1 MPTRA
6 AALLREPPAP
16 RGPERSDRNAVLVM
30 RKGQIRCAL
39 LAVLAAA
46 WCGGIHAAPATA
58 LDDVQVTATRQPE
71 PLDRVPAALS
81 VIGDTQLQCRDAWTL
96 ATALELV
103 PGVEAP
109 AGGDAGPSSAVPSF
123 WGLHEFDAFLLV
135 VDQVPWGGAFNPMIT
150 TLNLND
156 VQRVEVLKG
165 SAPVLFGATAF
176 VGVVQL
182 VHYPAGEASQS
193 GALAVGS
200 HGSVRGAAAL
210 VLPSTADLRQ
220 SLAVDAQRQGYADAR
235 ERVANGN
242 VLYRA
247 ALDIGA
253 ARLNVDADITV
264 VRDLPPSPVLRSGR
278 ALTALTPVDANFN
291 PANARIDQ
299 NEYHLSLAYV
309 QPLDAGRWETLASL
323 AHSDIRDVR
332 GFLHPDLSGTA
343 DTQDQDRHI
352 DDAYVDSHLSGVLGK
367 DTGYTL
373 GADLLYG
380 LGRQTTRNGNSA
392 YTVPLDGS
400 VLPPGTDAGPANE
413 VGLVRDRRAFAGQY
427 AQLDWKPDAHWD
439 VIAGL
444 RLNETDE
451 RKTSSDLILSPASP
465 LAAQQAGRSLLRLT
479 ESLGASFRAWEDG
492 RDEAV
497 FYADLRK
504 AFKPAAVDFGP
515 DYTPQVLQPETAL
528 SVEGGIKGALD
539 EGRLSYQAALFRLNF
554 RNLVVASSSGA
565 LVNAGGE
572 RLQGLE
578 AELRYAPAPELAL
591 ALNAALHDARYTQ
604 YLFFDPVAG
613 APVAVDGRQLPLS
626 PRSAAAAGLL
636 YTPRQGL
643 GGTVLGRYVGRR
655 FLDEQNTAAA
665 GGYLTLDAT
674 LSVRV
679 AGYELALEGSN
690 LTDRR
695 PPVTA
700 SEFGSQSFYLLPG
713 RMLWLRLG
721 YRWDGGP

>member
-1 MPTRA
+1 M
-6 AALLREPPAP
+6 
-16 RGPERSDRNAVLVM
+16 GKVHF
-30 RKGQIRCAL
+30 QCAL
-39 LAVLAAA
+39 LAVFATALAAGA
-46 WCGGIHAAPATA
+46 RAAPATA
-58 LDDVQVTATRQPE
+58 LEEVQVTATRQPE
-71 PLDRVPAALS
+71 ALDRVPAALD
-81 VIGDTQLQCRDAWTL
+81 VIADTQLQCRDAWNL

-103 PGVEAP
+103 PGVDAP

-165 SAPVLFGATAF
+165 AAPVLFGATAF

-182 VHYPAGEASQS
+182 VHYPAGEASQT
-193 GALAVGS
+193 AELAVGN

-210 VLPSTADLRQ
+210 VLPVAGDLRQ

-235 ERVANGN
+235 ERVANSN

-247 ALDIGA
+247 ARDFGA

-264 VRDLPPSPVLRSGR
+264 VRDVPPSPVLRAGS

-299 NEYHLSLAYV
+299 NEYHLSLGYV
-309 QPLDAGRWETLASL
+309 QPVDAGRWETLVSL

-352 DDAYVDSHLSGVLGK
+352 DDDYLDSHLAGELGK
-367 DTGYTL
+367 DAEYTV

-380 LGRQTTRNGNSA
+380 LGRQTTRNGNNA

-400 VLPPGTDAGPANE
+400 LLPPGTDAAPANE
-413 VGLVRDRRAFAGQY
+413 IGVVRDRRAFAGQY
-427 AQLDWKPDAHWD
+427 GQLDWKPDGHWD

-451 RKTSSDLILSPASP
+451 QKASSDLVLSPASA
-465 LAAQQAGRSLLRLT
+465 LAAQHAGRSLLRLT
-479 ESLGASFRAWEDG
+479 ESLGTSFRAWEHG
-492 RDEAV
+492 RDQAV
-497 FYADLRK
+497 WYADLRK

-528 SVEGGIKGALD
+528 SLEGGIKGVVD
-539 EGRLSYQAALFRLNF
+539 DGRLSFQAALFRLNF
-554 RNLVVASSSGA
+554 RNLVVATSSGA
-565 LVNAGGE
+565 LANAGGE

-578 AELRYAPAPELAL
+578 AELRYAPAPDLAL

-604 YLFFDPVAG
+604 YLYFDPVAG
-613 APVAVDGRQLPLS
+613 ATVPVDGKQLPLS
-626 PRSAAAAGLL
+626 PRAAAAAGLL

-655 FLDEQNTAAA
+655 YLDEQNTAPA

-674 LSVRV
+674 LAMRS
-679 AGYELALEGSN
+679 AAYELALEGSN

-713 RMLWLRLG
+713 RMLWLRLSH
-721 YRWDGGP
+721 RWDAGP